1 MDNPEMQTTLRTRH
15 RRKTKKTPHTLQK
28 KINNIHPLQKK
39 PTQLAKFGI
48 QINTKQVRGYIV
60 FTIGYSA
67 LW

>member
-1 MDNPEMQTTLRTRH
+1 MDNPEMQTTLHTRH
-15 RRKTKKTPHTLQK
+15 RRKTKKPTHITEKDKQHTP
-28 KINNIHPLQKK
+28 PPKK